1 MRRAPLRGVSTG
13 EAVLALIA
21 RCRSCYAT
29 RVGTLQ
35 TRSISRLRLLLM
47 GLILD
52 TSFLDELASKA
63 PTPGGGGAAAYC
75 GALAAALGSMVGNLT
90 AGKPRYAE
98 VEAEMRSELDRLDAA
113 RARLVALVSEDA
125 AAFAPVAAA
134 YKMPKATPEEAAAK
148 ENALQAAL
156 TGACEVPLE
165 IMRQCAAVLDSCE
178 FMAHH
183 GSRLAVTDAG
193 VAAVFAKAAVQGARL
208 NVLINVELMSDA
220 VQTRAY
226 REEADGLARAACEKA
241 DAVYVYVEGVL

>member
-1 MRRAPLRGVSTG
+1 M
-13 EAVLALIA
+13 
-21 RCRSCYAT
+21 
-29 RVGTLQ
+29 
-35 TRSISRLRLLLM
+35 
-47 GLILD
+47 D
-52 TSFLDELASKA
+52 TAFLDELASNA

-98 VEAEMRSELDRLDAA
+98 VEAEVRLELERLGAA
-113 RARLVALVSEDA
+113 RARLVALVAEDA

-134 YKMPKATPEEAAAK
+134 YKMPKTAPEEAAVK
-148 ENALQAAL
+148 EEALQAAL
-156 TGACEVPLE
+156 AGACEVPLE

-208 NVLINVELMSDA
+208 NVLINVELMADA
-220 VQTRAY
+220 AKAQAY
-226 REEADGLARAACEKA
+226 RAEADGILDLACGKA
-241 DAVYVYVEGVL
+241 DGIYAYVESVL

>member
-1 MRRAPLRGVSTG
+1 M
-13 EAVLALIA
+13 
-21 RCRSCYAT
+21 
-29 RVGTLQ
+29 
-35 TRSISRLRLLLM
+35 
-47 GLILD
+47 D
-52 TSFLDELASKA
+52 TAFLDELASKA

-90 AGKPRYAE
+90 AGKPRYVE
-98 VEAEMRSELDRLDAA
+98 VEAEVCLHLEHLEAA
-113 RARLVALVSEDA
+113 RARLVALVAEDA
-125 AAFAPVAAA
+125 VAFAPVAAA

-148 ENALQAAL
+148 EEALQAAL

-220 VQTRAY
+220 AKAQAY
-226 REEADGLARAACEKA
+226 RAEADDILGVACRKA
-241 DAVYVYVEGVL
+241 DEVYLYVEGVL

>member
-1 MRRAPLRGVSTG
+1 M
-13 EAVLALIA
+13 
-21 RCRSCYAT
+21 
-29 RVGTLQ
+29 
-35 TRSISRLRLLLM
+35 
-47 GLILD
+47 D
-52 TSFLDELASKA
+52 TAFLDELASKA

-98 VEAEMRSELDRLDAA
+98 VEAEVRLHLGHLEAA
-113 RARLVALVSEDA
+113 RARLVALVAEDA

-148 ENALQAAL
+148 EKALQAAL

-165 IMRQCAAVLDSCE
+165 IMRQCAAVLGSCE

-208 NVLINVELMSDA
+208 NVLINVELMTDA
-220 VQTRAY
+220 VKAQAY
-226 REEADGLARAACEKA
+226 RAEADGILDVACRKA
-241 DAVYVYVEGVL
+241 DEVYLYVESVL

>member
-1 MRRAPLRGVSTG
+1 M
-13 EAVLALIA
+13 
-21 RCRSCYAT
+21 
-29 RVGTLQ
+29 
-35 TRSISRLRLLLM
+35 
-47 GLILD
+47 ILD
-52 TSFLDELASKA
+52 TAFLDELASNA

-98 VEAEMRSELDRLDAA
+98 VEAEVRLELERLGAA
-113 RARLVALVSEDA
+113 RARLVALVAEDA

-134 YKMPKATPEEAAAK
+134 YKMPKAAPEEAAAK
-148 ENALQAAL
+148 EEALQAAL
-156 TGACEVPLE
+156 AGACEVPLE

-208 NVLINVELMSDA
+208 NVLINVELMADA
-220 VQTRAY
+220 AKARAY
-226 REEADGLARAACEKA
+226 RAEADGILDLACGKA
-241 DAVYVYVEGVL
+241 DGVYAYVESVL